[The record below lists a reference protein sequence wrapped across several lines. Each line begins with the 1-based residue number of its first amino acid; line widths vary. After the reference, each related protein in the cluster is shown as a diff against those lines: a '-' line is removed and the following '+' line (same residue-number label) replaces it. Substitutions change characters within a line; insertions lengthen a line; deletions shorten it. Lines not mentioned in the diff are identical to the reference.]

1 MKDIQTGLM
10 FTPVPTD
17 YLDAV
22 WSNVAKVL
30 KKSVGT
36 AKGKYEVNDLYPLV
50 KNDELVLWIVADH
63 DKDDEII
70 AAITT
75 RLILYPQSNAMA
87 MDWIGGKRM
96 MEWLPIAMEKLS
108 SFAKDCD
115 CSHLE
120 GYGRKAWMKI
130 LKKYNWEP
138 EYIAYRMEI
147 NNG

>member
-1 MKDIQTGLM
+1 MICTAVPREAIDI
-10 FTPVPTD
+10 
-17 YLDAV
+17 V
-22 WSNVAKVL
+22 WGDVSNMLNKAIET
-30 KKSVGT
+30 S
-36 AKGKYEVNDLYPLV
+36 KGKYHIDDIYQDLMKGYY
-50 KNDELVLWIVADH
+50 NLWLIVDN
-63 DKDDEII
+63 KEGEKVI

-75 RLILYPQSNAMA
+75 RIIEYPNRKAMA
-87 MDWIGGKRM
+87 MDWVGGKRM

-108 SFAKDCD
+108 SFAKDCE

-147 NNG
+147 DNG

>member
-1 MKDIQTGLM
+1 MICTAVPREAIDI
-10 FTPVPTD
+10 
-17 YLDAV
+17 V
-22 WSNVAKVL
+22 WGDVSSMLNKAIET
-30 KKSVGT
+30 SG
-36 AKGKYEVNDLYPLV
+36 GKYHIDDIYQHLTEGYYNLWLII
-50 KNDELVLWIVADH
+50 DESKEEKV
-63 DKDDEII
+63 I

-75 RLILYPQSNAMA
+75 RIIQYPSKKAMA

-96 MEWLPIAMEKLS
+96 MEWLPIAMERLI

-120 GYGRKAWMKI
+120 GYGRKAWLKV
-130 LKKYNWEP
+130 LKKYNWNP

>member
-1 MKDIQTGLM
+1 MICTAVPREAVDI
-10 FTPVPTD
+10 
-17 YLDAV
+17 V
-22 WSNVAKVL
+22 WGDVSSMLNKAIET
-30 KKSVGT
+30 SG
-36 AKGKYEVNDLYPLV
+36 GKYHIDDIYQHLAEGYYNLWLII
-50 KNDELVLWIVADH
+50 DEGKEEKV
-63 DKDDEII
+63 I

-75 RLILYPQSNAMA
+75 RIIQYPSRKAMA

-96 MEWLPIAMEKLS
+96 MEWLPIAMEKLT

-115 CSHLE
+115 CNHLE
-120 GYGRKAWMKI
+120 GYGRKAWSKV

>member
-1 MKDIQTGLM
+1 MICTAVPREAIDI
-10 FTPVPTD
+10 
-17 YLDAV
+17 V
-22 WSNVAKVL
+22 WGDVSSMLNKAIET
-30 KKSVGT
+30 SG
-36 AKGKYEVNDLYPLV
+36 GKYHIDDIYQHLTEGYYNLWLII
-50 KNDELVLWIVADH
+50 DEGKEEKV
-63 DKDDEII
+63 I

-75 RLILYPQSNAMA
+75 RIIQYPSKKAMA

-96 MEWLPIAMEKLS
+96 MEWLPIAMDKLT

-120 GYGRKAWMKI
+120 GYGRKAWLKV
-130 LKKYNWEP
+130 LKKYNWNP